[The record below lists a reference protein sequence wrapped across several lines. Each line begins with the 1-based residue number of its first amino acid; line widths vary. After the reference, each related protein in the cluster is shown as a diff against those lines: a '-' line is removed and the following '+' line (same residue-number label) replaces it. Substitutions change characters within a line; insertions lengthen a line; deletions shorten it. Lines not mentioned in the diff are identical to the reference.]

1 MVVMGE
7 DMVRRIAAPLAAAW
21 LIAGTMAP
29 GPVLAGAPTGGWT
42 GAGSLSTQRPG
53 SELSVL
59 LTDGRVLVAGASG
72 ADYSGLGNVDLYDPA
87 HGWSLGPQ
95 MNGDPQGAVAA
106 PLPDAS
112 ALIAGGTPWFGGFDG
127 PGPDPVA
134 RAMTYDPATATWKS
148 APSMS
153 RARNSATASPLAD
166 GRVLVTGGYD
176 RNVVQLPNPNQQ
188 PFCCLRIDLTAL
200 ATSELFDA
208 KTRSWSGTGSL
219 GHPRYGHQ
227 AITLKGGLVLV
238 VGGED
243 QQANPPTYLASA
255 EVFDPST
262 GKWTGAGD
270 IGAPRTDFTL
280 TALADGRALLAGG
293 LAPDGVTVLR
303 STLLYDPVKN
313 AWSQGPDMKDARTS
327 QAAALMRDGRVLVT
341 GGADHLGR
349 LATSEIFDPARP
361 GWIPTGALKTA
372 RSNEVAVALRDGRVL
387 VAGGR
392 GSKTGLADSEIF
404 DPNAAGASPVPRTVV
419 GPGTW
424 VIKPTPPVA
433 TYSQDVRLLKDG
445 RVLVLPSGGYP
456 DYVAQIYNPRSSTW
470 TTSFTRTADQQF
482 IAGTAI
488 ADDRVLLVTLDS
500 EGLKPG
506 KAEVIDP
513 LTGAARAAASPGTLG
528 SARLDL
534 LPDGRVWLTGGPAG
548 DKRTL
553 FYDASADRWSPG
565 PDVPSDL
572 YVGTVTWIP
581 GGRVLVG
588 GILNAMILD
597 PTSGAWSEVGGFPGR
612 WNNYSATGLPNG
624 DVLFTGGTEDQAQTD
639 GRLLPVAMTR
649 VLRWNHITG
658 LFERA
663 RDMTVP
669 RPFHSTVVLK
679 DGRVLFAG
687 GVASADSES
696 DPVSTAELYDPVK
709 DTWSSAQSMPEARSQ
724 MAGVLLA
731 DGTVLEVG
739 GWGLF
744 NPAKPMVYTPEMT
757 AKPVATVTAK
767 AQLAAVVEG
776 LLIVVAAGLISWVL
790 VASARRRNRSA
801 GLR

>member
-1 MVVMGE
+1 
-7 DMVRRIAAPLAAAW
+7 
-21 LIAGTMAP
+21 
-29 GPVLAGAPTGGWT
+29 
-42 GAGSLSTQRPG
+42 
-53 SELSVL
+53 
-59 LTDGRVLVAGASG
+59 
-72 ADYSGLGNVDLYDPA
+72 
-87 HGWSLGPQ
+87 
-95 MNGDPQGAVAA
+95 
-106 PLPDAS
+106 
-112 ALIAGGTPWFGGFDG
+112 
-127 PGPDPVA
+127 
-134 RAMTYDPATATWKS
+134 
-148 APSMS
+148 
-153 RARNSATASPLAD
+153 
-166 GRVLVTGGYD
+166 
-176 RNVVQLPNPNQQ
+176 
-188 PFCCLRIDLTAL
+188 
-200 ATSELFDA
+200 
-208 KTRSWSGTGSL
+208 
-219 GHPRYGHQ
+219 
-227 AITLKGGLVLV
+227 LKGGLVLV

-243 QQANPPTYLASA
+243 QQTNPPTYLASA
-255 EVFDPST
+255 EVFDPSA
-262 GKWTGAGD
+262 GKWIGAGE
-270 IGAPRTDFTL
+270 IGAPRTGFTL

-313 AWSQGPDMKDARTS
+313 GWSPGPDMKDARTEH
-327 QAAALMRDGRVLVT
+327 AAALLNDGRVLVT
-341 GGADHLGR
+341 GGVDHLGR
-349 LATSEIFDPARP
+349 LATSEIFVPAAP

-372 RSNEVAVALRDGRVL
+372 RSNEVAVALHDGRVL

-392 GSKTGLADSEIF
+392 GSKTGLADAEIF
-404 DPNAAGASPVPRTVV
+404 DPNATGSSAVPRTVV

-424 VIKPTPPVA
+424 VVKPTQPVPS
-433 TYSQDVRLLKDG
+433 YSQDVRLLKDG

-456 DYVAQIYNPRSSTW
+456 DYVAQIYDPRSSTW
-470 TTSFTRTADQQF
+470 TTAFTRTADQQF
-482 IAGTAI
+482 IAGTAM

-500 EGLKPG
+500 EGLKSG

-528 SARLDL
+528 SARLNL

-588 GILNAMILD
+588 GILKAMILD
-597 PTSGAWSEVGGFPGR
+597 PASGAWSEVGGFPGR
-612 WNNYSATGLPNG
+612 WSNYSATSLHGG
-624 DVLFTGGTEDQAQTD
+624 DVLFAGGTEDQTQTD

-649 VLRWNHITG
+649 VLRWNHVTG
-658 LFERA
+658 LLEPA
-663 RDMTVP
+663 RDMTSP

-709 DTWSSAQSMPEARSQ
+709 ETWSFAQSMPEARSQ
-724 MAGVLLA
+724 VTGVLLA

-744 NPAKPMVYTPEMT
+744 NPAKSIVYTPEMT
-757 AKPVATVTAK
+757 ANPVAAGTAR
-767 AQLAAVVEG
+767 AQLAAIIEG
-776 LLIVVAAGLISWVL
+776 LLILVAAGLISWAL
-790 VASARRRNRSA
+790 VTSARRRNRSA
-801 GLR
+801 RLR